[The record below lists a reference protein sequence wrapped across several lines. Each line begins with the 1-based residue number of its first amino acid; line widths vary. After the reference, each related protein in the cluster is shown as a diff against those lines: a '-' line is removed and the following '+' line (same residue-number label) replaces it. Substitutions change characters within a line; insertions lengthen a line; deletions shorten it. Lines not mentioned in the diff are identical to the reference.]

1 MFCWKS
7 QDARTDIFSVPM
19 NKEEVRYRLLLSLAI
34 LRKGMQNKGR
44 VELVKHSL
52 SDNRIKFGFRLQ
64 FRDMCRILYYERN
77 TLFPDEPIEAQIWG
91 MSLASSQKL
100 MFTGIPGPGLSGLC
114 TPGIAPLPALHKVMQ
129 SPRKELV

>member
-7 QDARTDIFSVPM
+7 QDARTDTFSVPM
-19 NKEEVRYRLLLSLAI
+19 NKEEARYRLLLSLAI

-52 SDNRIKFGFRLQ
+52 SDNRIEFGFRLQ

-77 TLFPDEPIEAQIWG
+77 PLFPDEPIEVQIWG
-91 MSLASSQKL
+91 VSLASSQN
-100 MFTGIPGPGLSGLC
+100 
-114 TPGIAPLPALHKVMQ
+114 
-129 SPRKELV
+129 